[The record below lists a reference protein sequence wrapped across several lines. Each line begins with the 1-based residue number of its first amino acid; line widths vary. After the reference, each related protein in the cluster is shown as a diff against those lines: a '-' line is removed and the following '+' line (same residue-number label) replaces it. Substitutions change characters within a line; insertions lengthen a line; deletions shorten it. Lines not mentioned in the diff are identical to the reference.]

1 VVIDLDDIR
10 TRYQQAC
17 KFLDERGRRLFG
29 ANEALAL
36 GHGGV
41 TATSTATGLA
51 RSTIRRAIVELQSG
65 ANPIG
70 PRVRRKGGG
79 RKRAVTLQPELPG
92 ALETLI
98 EDAIRGDPETPL
110 RWVSRSQRQIA
121 RVLGDCASPS
131 ARSWWACCC
140 ANWAT
145 AAKPTARPG
154 KGRTIPIAMPSSST
168 STPSCKRR

>member
-1 VVIDLDDIR
+1 MIDLDDIR

-17 KFLDERGRRLFG
+17 KFLDERGRRLFA

-41 TATSTATGLA
+41 TATSAATGLA
-51 RSTIRRAIVELQSG
+51 RSTIRRAIMELQSG

-79 RKRAVTLQPELPG
+79 RKSAVTLQPELPS

-110 RWVSRSQRQIA
+110 RWVIMLA
-121 RVLGDCASPS
+121 PLGFVMAMSFGLNRMS
-131 ARSWWACCC
+131 TATLQLLYWAF
-140 ANWAT
+140 T
-145 AAKPTARPG
+145 VVMG
-154 KGRTIPIAMPSSST
+154 LSMMIEST
-168 STPSCKRR
+168 RIVVRHDFRRRRY

>member
-1 VVIDLDDIR
+1 VIDLDDIR

-17 KFLDERGRRLFG
+17 KFLDERGRRLFA

-41 TATSTATGLA
+41 TATSAATGLA

-79 RKRAVTLQPELPG
+79 RKRAVTLHPELPG

-121 RVLGDCASPS
+121 RVLGERGFAVSQKLVGLS
-131 ARSWWACCC
+131 
-140 ANWAT
+140 
-145 AAKPTARPG
+145 
-154 KGRTIPIAMPSSST
+154 GRVAHAPCPIASLL
-168 STPSCKRR
+168 

>member
-1 VVIDLDDIR
+1 VIEVDDIR
-10 TRYQQAC
+10 ARFRQAA
-17 KFLDERGRRLFG
+17 KFLDERGRRLFA

-41 TATSTATGLA
+41 TATSAATGLA

-121 RVLGDCASPS
+121 RVLGERGFAISAYPGRHDALRDPS
-131 ARSWWACCC
+131 LGDAEECCSETAEAAC
-140 ANWAT
+140 
-145 AAKPTARPG
+145 PR
-154 KGRTIPIAMPSSST
+154 
-168 STPSCKRR
+168 